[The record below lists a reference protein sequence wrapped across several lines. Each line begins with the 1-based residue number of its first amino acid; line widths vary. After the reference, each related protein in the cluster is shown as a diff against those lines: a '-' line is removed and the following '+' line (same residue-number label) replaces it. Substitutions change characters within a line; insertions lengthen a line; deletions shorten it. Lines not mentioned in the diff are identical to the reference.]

1 MSNKIYSF
9 DVFDTVLT
17 RIWAKPKDLFWKVGH
32 QLQQENL
39 ISIAAQDWRNL
50 RIEAEKNARQTSATD
65 EVTLQQIYDCLAP
78 SLNWSLDDVE
88 KAKQQEIEVE
98 LSSLRPV
105 PATQR
110 KIQALHQQNERVIY
124 ISDMYLP
131 QEVIRLFI
139 GQFKK
144 TVKETVKKTVKETV
158 KKTVKHV
165 IRKVERASV

>member
-65 EVTLQQIYDCLAP
+65 EVTLQQI
-78 SLNWSLDDVE
+78 
-88 KAKQQEIEVE
+88 
-98 LSSLRPV
+98 
-105 PATQR
+105 
-110 KIQALHQQNERVIY
+110 
-124 ISDMYLP
+124 
-131 QEVIRLFI
+131 
-139 GQFKK
+139 
-144 TVKETVKKTVKETV
+144 TVKKTVK
-158 KKTVKHV
+158 KSLKHF
-165 IRKVERASV
+165 IRKVEKASV